1 MILNHEICHGL
12 QNKSHRRIVALS
24 CWMTLWC
31 VWLVVVS
38 RKHISFW
45 ECEYIRIHLNSL
57 NLFIKQ
63 AGSMALSCVTGW
75 DFCCIS
81 KSFFCNLHF
90 SLPNDISF
98 YALKISTSVLHLR
111 LVMYYIDWQKYVS
124 WDFDV
129 VWFFV
134 WFVIRYISL

>member
-1 MILNHEICHGL
+1 MRYVTGYKTKATEE
-12 QNKSHRRIVALS
+12 
-24 CWMTLWC
+24 LWHYHAEWPYG

-75 DFCCIS
+75 VFVVYRNH
-81 KSFFCNLHF
+81 FCNLHF

-98 YALKISTSVLHLR
+98 YALKTLTSVLHLQ
-111 LVMYYIDWQKYVS
+111 LVMYYIDWQK
-124 WDFDV
+124 
-129 VWFFV
+129 
-134 WFVIRYISL
+134 IRFLRFWHSLIFCLICYTIYLIIVMRI

>member
-63 AGSMALSCVTGW
+63 AGSMALSCVAGW
-75 DFCCIS
+75 DFLLSIEIIFVICI
-81 KSFFCNLHF
+81 FFAEWHF
-90 SLPNDISF
+90 ILCPKNIDFGLAS
-98 YALKISTSVLHLR
+98 STSYVLYRLTKIRFLR
-111 LVMYYIDWQKYVS
+111 FRHSLI
-124 WDFDV
+124 
-129 VWFFV
+129 FV

>member
-1 MILNHEICHGL
+1 MILNQEICHGL

-63 AGSMALSCVTGW
+63 AGSMALSWVTGW
-75 DFCCIS
+75 VFVVYRNH
-81 KSFFCNLHF
+81 FFCNLHF

-98 YALKISTSVLHLR
+98 YVLKISTSVLRLR
-111 LVMYYIDWQKYVS
+111 LVMYWQKYIS
-124 WDFDV
+124 WDFDI

>member
-1 MILNHEICHGL
+1 MRYVTGYKTKATEE
-12 QNKSHRRIVALS
+12 
-24 CWMTLWC
+24 LWHYHAEWPYG

-63 AGSMALSCVTGW
+63 AGSMALSCATGW
-75 DFCCIS
+75 DF
-81 KSFFCNLHF
+81 FVVYRNHFCNLHF

-124 WDFDV
+124 WDFDI